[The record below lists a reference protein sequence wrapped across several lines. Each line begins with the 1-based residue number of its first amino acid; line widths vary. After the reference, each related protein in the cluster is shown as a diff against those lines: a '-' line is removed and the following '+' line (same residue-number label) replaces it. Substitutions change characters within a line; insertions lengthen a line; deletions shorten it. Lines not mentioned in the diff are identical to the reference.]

1 MPGWWRASWAATVGF
16 GHLRPA
22 APTVER
28 ATLWTDTVKRGP
40 MLREV
45 RGTGTLVPE
54 QMRWI
59 SAVTAGRI
67 ERILVRAGTPVDENA
82 ELFELSN
89 PDVQPGLAFHEANTL
104 SETLREQRLG
114 ALEATALLQR
124 VMEEID
130 VAVFAFDSEQR
141 LKLVNRAGE
150 RLLGRPAENL
160 VGRSADELA
169 LREALTGEAP
179 RVFDESF
186 PGGAGRWEVRRSE
199 FRQGGTPHRLLVLA
213 DLSRTLREEERMAW
227 QRLVRVLSH
236 EINNSLAPIK
246 SIAESLQSRVSRGT
260 SPEQLEGDVKTG
272 LGVVAARAE
281 SLSRFMA
288 AYARLARLPRPRLA
302 ATAVEPWVRRV
313 VALETRLPVEVS
325 SGGSLTIAAD
335 GDQLDQLLIN
345 LVRNAADAA
354 LETGG
359 GVRVSWQRQP
369 GHIEVWV
376 EDDGPGLS
384 DTENLFVPFFTTKPN
399 GTGVGL
405 ALSRQIAEAH
415 GGTLI
420 LENRLGGRG
429 GVARLRLPVGAD
441 LPTLRRLR

>member
-1 MPGWWRASWAATVGF
+1 MDIQRPPRPNRRPYVYAGMVASLVGRDGW
-16 GHLRPA
+16 LRPPEA
-22 APTVER
+22 RR
-28 ATLWTDTVKRGP
+28 AHGRARHALDRHGVARPDASRG
-40 MLREV
+40 
-45 RGTGTLVPE
+45 
-54 QMRWI
+54 
-59 SAVTAGRI
+59 AGHRNPGS
-67 ERILVRAGTPVDENA
+67 RADALDLGGHGGSDRAHPRHENA

-213 DLSRTLREEERMAW
+213 DLSRTLREEERTAW

-246 SIAESLQSRVSRGT
+246 SSSGPVPARPGPGMGDLLPLPESRKACRAGCRG
-260 SPEQLEGDVKTG
+260 
-272 LGVVAARAE
+272 ARAP
-281 SLSRFMA
+281 SSWKATSRPA
-288 AYARLARLPRPRLA
+288 SASS
-302 ATAVEPWVRRV
+302 RR
-313 VALETRLPVEVS
+313 
-325 SGGSLTIAAD
+325 
-335 GDQLDQLLIN
+335 
-345 LVRNAADAA
+345 
-354 LETGG
+354 
-359 GVRVSWQRQP
+359 
-369 GHIEVWV
+369 
-376 EDDGPGLS
+376 GP
-384 DTENLFVPFFTTKPN
+384 
-399 GTGVGL
+399 
-405 ALSRQIAEAH
+405 
-415 GGTLI
+415 
-420 LENRLGGRG
+420 NR
-429 GVARLRLPVGAD
+429 
-441 LPTLRRLR
+441 

>member
-1 MPGWWRASWAATVGF
+1 MATERRSRSRVAHDRRVLLLALASGSPALIVAIALLWIGDHDPKTRWTLALLMVGGWLGFAFAARERVMRSLQT
-16 GHLRPA
+16 LSNMLA
-22 APTVER
+22 A
-28 ATLWTDTVKRGP
+28 
-40 MLREV
+40 LRE
-45 RGTGTLVPE
+45 GDFS
-54 QMRWI
+54 I
-59 SAVTAGRI
+59 
-67 ERILVRAGTPVDENA
+67 RARVGSREDP
-82 ELFELSN
+82 L
-89 PDVQPGLAFHEANTL
+89 GLAFHEANTL

-213 DLSRTLREEERMAW
+213 DLSRTLREEERVAW

-246 SIAESLQSRVSRGT
+246 SIAESLQSMVSRGT

-288 AYARLARLPRPRLA
+288 AHARLARLPRPRLA
-302 ATAVEPWVRRV
+302 ATEVEPWVRRV
-313 VALETRLPVEVS
+313 VASETRLPWKCPRADRSRSLPTAIS
-325 SGGSLTIAAD
+325 STSSSSIWCGTRPTRRSRPAAEC
-335 GDQLDQLLIN
+335 
-345 LVRNAADAA
+345 ASA
-354 LETGG
+354 
-359 GVRVSWQRQP
+359 
-369 GHIEVWV
+369 
-376 EDDGPGLS
+376 
-384 DTENLFVPFFTTKPN
+384 
-399 GTGVGL
+399 
-405 ALSRQIAEAH
+405 
-415 GGTLI
+415 
-420 LENRLGGRG
+420 GRG
-429 GVARLRLPVGAD
+429 SPVTSRSGSRTTDPDSRTPRISSCPSSPPSRTARVWGSRSAARS
-441 LPTLRRLR
+441 RRRTAGR

>member
-1 MPGWWRASWAATVGF
+1 M
-16 GHLRPA
+16 
-22 APTVER
+22 
-28 ATLWTDTVKRGP
+28 
-40 MLREV
+40 
-45 RGTGTLVPE
+45 
-54 QMRWI
+54 
-59 SAVTAGRI
+59 
-67 ERILVRAGTPVDENA
+67 
-82 ELFELSN
+82 
-89 PDVQPGLAFHEANTL
+89 
-104 SETLREQRLG
+104 
-114 ALEATALLQR
+114 
-124 VMEEID
+124 
-130 VAVFAFDSEQR
+130 
-141 LKLVNRAGE
+141 KLVNRAGE

-246 SIAESLQSRVSRGT
+246 SIAESLQSMVSRGT

-302 ATAVEPWVRRV
+302 ATEVEPWVRRV

-359 GVRVSWQRQP
+359 GVRVGWQRQP

-429 GVARLRLPVGAD
+429 GVARLRLPVGPD